1 MRNNLLSNKSV
12 SEKPQSLGVVLL
24 TLALSCTKAPTSG
37 TPTQATPAQES
48 AALLGTSLASPFSVD
63 SLYKLIEQYNP
74 LEAQLQIEKNRN
86 QALVALL
93 QADQYS
99 SCLTKVTIKSVEL
112 NINGEALR
120 AIDITDEYKTTHE
133 SLGDDKMWNEANSNL
148 AKGTDP
154 TTGKPIGSVS
164 PTFSISLGK
173 SSKTGIINRLRWN
186 YDENKEP
193 MFVISGE
200 KALSPT
206 SSTVT
211 IGDIDT
217 LSIQKTSVAYNYSET
232 CKDGTT
238 TCSDTKKIY
247 SVAEDQ
253 RYHMMKIRLLVNHLV
268 IYETDSEHFFYNFP
282 DPSASAA
289 EKSHT
294 NLLFSAGITLN
305 SSYLE
310 ALQRENCDGL

>member
-1 MRNNLLSNKSV
+1 MRNNLLRNKSV
-12 SEKPQSLGVVLL
+12 SEKLHFLGMLL
-24 TLALSCTKAPTSG
+24 LPLALSCTKGPKSG
-37 TPTQATPAQES
+37 TPAQATPAQES
-48 AALLGTSLASPFSVD
+48 AALLGTPLASPSSVD
-63 SLYKLIEQYNP
+63 SLYTLIQQYTP

-86 QALVALL
+86 QALVTLL
-93 QADQYS
+93 QADQYA
-99 SCLTKVTIKSVEL
+99 SCLSKVTIKSVEI
-112 NINGEALR
+112 NINGEPLS
-120 AIDITDEYKTTHE
+120 AIDITDEYKTRHA
-133 SLGDDKMWNEANSNL
+133 SLGDKIWNEANSNL
-148 AKGTDP
+148 AKGTNP
-154 TTGKPIGSVS
+154 ATGKPIGSVS

-173 SSKTGIINRLRWN
+173 SSKTGIIKRLTWN
-186 YDENKEP
+186 YDESKEP

-232 CKDGTT
+232 CKDGSE
-238 TCSDTKKIY
+238 TCADTKKFH

-253 RYHMMKIRLLVNHLV
+253 RYHMMKIRLSINHLV
-268 IYETDSEHFFYNFP
+268 IYETDSEHFFYSFP
-282 DPSASAA
+282 DTNASAI
-289 EKSHT
+289 EKGNT

-310 ALQRENCDGL
+310 AMQRQNCDGM